1 MMHDGT
7 MAYFI
12 PLLLRQIHNISMDEE
27 MDRPLKQHAERSSVV
42 LLLKCEFQQKA
53 DGICV

>member
-1 MMHDGT
+1 MIHDGT

-12 PLLLRQIHNISMDEE
+12 PLLLRQIRNISMDEE

-42 LLLKCEFQQKA
+42 LLLKCEFQQNA

>member
-1 MMHDGT
+1 
-7 MAYFI
+7 
-12 PLLLRQIHNISMDEE
+12 MDEE